1 MLGSHNF
8 WGRALQLMLLGQEWC
23 MYRDTLGSTIFFY
36 LLVFLSSLPC
46 EEKKVLRWLGN
57 VLFGYLTPL
66 QDVLVRHKQKTPM
79 PCNQT
84 VIKQEQ
90 PSLDDVHASHLVGFP
105 QCFFCPRWGSVFS
118 VHLSGL
124 MSRVCN
130 SIFLWWLVRAMIY
143 WNELWVNIKIK

>member
-105 QCFFCPRWGSVFS
+105 QCFFCPRQSISLALWVGCATPFS
-118 VHLSGL
+118 YGD
-124 MSRVCN
+124 
-130 SIFLWWLVRAMIY
+130 WL
-143 WNELWVNIKIK
+143 ELWFTEMSYELISR